1 VALPVEALLFRVE
14 RREEQLEEE
23 EEEEEEERRE
33 DRQWKRRRNIESPS
47 ASTGN
52 AMSNI

>member
-14 RREEQLEEE
+14 RREEQL

>member
-14 RREEQLEEE
+14 RREEQLQEVEEE
-23 EEEEEEERRE
+23 EEERE